1 MAEQIQFKFLGT
13 NGINE
18 LSTDFQDISIL
29 QSNKGFCLYVCMY
42 VCVSL
47 HNSGTAEPIWLN
59 FFLLAPSWSRGG
71 FRPKKFR
78 IRDPV
83 FPEIRKNLYF
93 RVLFDQFG

>member
-59 FFLLAPSWSRGG
+59 FFLLAPSWSRSG
-71 FRPKKFR
+71 FRSKE
-78 IRDPV
+78 IWNLDLG
-83 FPEIRKNLYF
+83 FPDIRKKTNF
-93 RVLFDQFG
+93 RVLFDPFG